1 MNSAPGTSQICR
13 ISPEFAMNVFAA
25 LQAAYPADR
34 SRVAIET
41 DTGLLYTW
49 QDIERATAMLANLL
63 TSLDLHGR
71 TLDDGTY
78 LPPVVA
84 AHTDKSVEA
93 LLLYLAT
100 LRAGM
105 VYLPLNPA
113 YRQAEMD
120 YFLGDAQPAV
130 VICAPGDF
138 QWLSRVAFQ
147 KRVRHVFTLGTDR
160 TGTLLDRASFMS
172 DQHRP
177 DVFEST
183 SLCAILYTS
192 GTTGRSKGALLTHS
206 NLLSNA
212 RTLIKHWGWRPDDVL
227 LHALPIFHIH
237 GLFVACHCALL
248 SGSKLLWLGKFEPQA
263 VLQHLPQATVFMGV
277 PTMYSRLLAQPGL
290 TRNACN
296 GMRLFVSGSAPL
308 LPSAFA
314 DFAQRTGHTILE
326 RYGMSETGMLCSN
339 PYRPA
344 DGPRLAGS
352 VGPALPGVEV
362 RVVDDA
368 GAPCP
373 AGAVGHIQVRG
384 PNVFMGY
391 LGMPDKTEESFT
403 DDDWFKTGDVG
414 KIGAG
419 QADKGYV
426 SIVGRARDLIITGG
440 FNVYPA
446 EIEDH
451 LNQLPGVAESA
462 VFGVPHPDFGEGVVA
477 AVVPQPGAH
486 LTEAS
491 LIDQA
496 KQRIANFKVPKRVFV
511 LAELPRNAMGKVQ
524 KNLLQKEH
532 AALFGA
538 TSP

>member
-1 MNSAPGTSQICR
+1 
-13 ISPEFAMNVFAA
+13 MNVFAA

-34 SRVAIET
+34 ARVAIET

-49 QDIERATAMLANLL
+49 QDIDRASAMLANLL

-71 TLDDGTY
+71 TLEDGTF

-84 AHTDKSVEA
+84 AHTEKSVEA

-130 VICAPGDF
+130 VVCAPGDF

-147 KRVRHVFTLGTDR
+147 KGVRHVFTLGTDR

-177 DVFEST
+177 EVIEST

-192 GTTGRSKGALLTHS
+192 GTTGRSKGALLTHG

-212 RTLIKHWGWRPDDVL
+212 RTLIKHWAWQPTDVL

-263 VLQHLPQATVFMGV
+263 VLQRLPQATVFMGV
-277 PTMYSRLLAQPGL
+277 PTMYGRLLAQPGL
-290 TRNACN
+290 TRSTCG

-308 LPSAFA
+308 LPSVFA

-339 PYRPA
+339 PYRPEA
-344 DGPRLAGS
+344 GPRLAGS

-373 AGAVGHIQVRG
+373 AEAVGHIQVRG

-391 LGMPDKTEESFT
+391 LGMPDKTAESFT

-414 KIGAG
+414 KVGSNN
-419 QADKGYV
+419 YV
-426 SIVGRARDLIITGG
+426 TIVGRARDLIITGG

-486 LTEAS
+486 LTEAG
-491 LIDQA
+491 LIEHT

-532 AALFGA
+532 AALFGSA
-538 TSP
+538 GG

>member
-1 MNSAPGTSQICR
+1 
-13 ISPEFAMNVFAA
+13 MNVFAA

-130 VICAPGDF
+130 VVCAPGDF

-192 GTTGRSKGALLTHS
+192 GTTGRSKGALLTHG

-212 RTLIKHWGWRPDDVL
+212 RTLI
-227 LHALPIFHIH
+227 
-237 GLFVACHCALL
+237 
-248 SGSKLLWLGKFEPQA
+248 
-263 VLQHLPQATVFMGV
+263 
-277 PTMYSRLLAQPGL
+277 
-290 TRNACN
+290 
-296 GMRLFVSGSAPL
+296 
-308 LPSAFA
+308 
-314 DFAQRTGHTILE
+314 
-326 RYGMSETGMLCSN
+326 
-339 PYRPA
+339 
-344 DGPRLAGS
+344 
-352 VGPALPGVEV
+352 
-362 RVVDDA
+362 
-368 GAPCP
+368 
-373 AGAVGHIQVRG
+373 
-384 PNVFMGY
+384 
-391 LGMPDKTEESFT
+391 
-403 DDDWFKTGDVG
+403 
-414 KIGAG
+414 
-419 QADKGYV
+419 
-426 SIVGRARDLIITGG
+426 
-440 FNVYPA
+440 
-446 EIEDH
+446 
-451 LNQLPGVAESA
+451 
-462 VFGVPHPDFGEGVVA
+462 
-477 AVVPQPGAH
+477 
-486 LTEAS
+486 
-491 LIDQA
+491 
-496 KQRIANFKVPKRVFV
+496 
-511 LAELPRNAMGKVQ
+511 
-524 KNLLQKEH
+524 
-532 AALFGA
+532 
-538 TSP
+538 